1 MLAFTLN
8 CDSDP
13 KDSEWLTVLAQLTN
27 LHSAKKKPKTDL
39 TSECPPL

>member
-8 CDSDP
+8 SDSDP

-27 LHSAKKKPKTDL
+27 LHSAKKKNKNR
-39 TSECPPL
+39 SYQ